1 MHRRLVI
8 LLAVLAGAV
17 TMTGAIAV
25 VIAVAPPVVH
35 PESPVP
41 APSGPPSAAASAP
54 SASPASSPIPSTST
68 PAGSAPP
75 ASPSAGSA
83 PPASPPAGSAAA
95 GASPSVDQLAG
106 QFHLGQ
112 PAPSLV
118 VARLGG
124 GTIDLSKLR
133 GTPVWLDFMGTF
145 CPAARAEFQLMESFA
160 TRYAPT
166 GLTVVAVDVAESE
179 ATIAAFAKS
188 LGTTFP
194 IGLDPDGTAQRA
206 WGAIVLPL
214 HYWIGADGIIRAGAY
229 GGLTATE
236 MAANLQQ
243 ILPTTSVTP

>member
-17 TMTGAIAV
+17 TMTGALAV

-35 PESPVP
+35 PEPTVP
-41 APSGPPSAAASAP
+41 APGGPPNAAPSAP

-75 ASPSAGSA
+75 ASPSVGTASA
-83 PPASPPAGSAAA
+83 SA

-112 PAPSLV
+112 PAPSLM

-133 GTPVWLDFMGTF
+133 GTPVWLDFMGTY
-145 CPAARAEFQLMESFA
+145 CPAARAEFALMEGFA

-206 WGAIVLPL
+206 WGAVVLPL
-214 HYWIGADGIIRAGAY
+214 HYWIGADGIIRAAAY
-229 GGLTATE
+229 GGLTAAG